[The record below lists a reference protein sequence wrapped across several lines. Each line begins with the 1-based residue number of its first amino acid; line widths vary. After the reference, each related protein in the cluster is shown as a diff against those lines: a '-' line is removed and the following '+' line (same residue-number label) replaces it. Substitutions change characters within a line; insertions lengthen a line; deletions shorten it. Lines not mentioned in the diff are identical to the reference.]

1 MNSPQLFSVPA
12 DTNTA
17 PTPAPGQGLITM
29 TTELQELATA
39 VAGQNVAGKYLT
51 FILGGET
58 VARVAA
64 AFVYIR

>member
-1 MNSPQLFSVPA
+1 
-12 DTNTA
+12 
-17 PTPAPGQGLITM
+17 M

-64 AFVYIR
+64 TFVYIR